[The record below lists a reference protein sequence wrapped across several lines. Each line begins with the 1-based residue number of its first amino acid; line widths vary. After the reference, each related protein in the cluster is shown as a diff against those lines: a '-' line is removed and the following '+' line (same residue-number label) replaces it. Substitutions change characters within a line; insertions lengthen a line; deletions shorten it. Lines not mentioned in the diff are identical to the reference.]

1 MKKDSAYL
9 FEYDYFGQTAYH
21 WAAKRG
27 LVEILNFLISRGK
40 HINQYDF
47 HNRTPLFLA
56 ALNNQKE
63 VCEILKKHN
72 ANPFMTSK
80 DGKRPIDVTTDES
93 IKLILIKLQE
103 TMGPV
108 VKIDYFKTNI
118 LKKFK
123 DEVMVDLEAKR
134 LLEKE
139 KEKNL

>member
-1 MKKDSAYL
+1 MVD
-9 FEYDYFGQTAYH
+9 
-21 WAAKRG
+21 
-27 LVEILNFLISRGK
+27 ILNFLISRGR

-63 VCEILKKHN
+63 VCEILKKHM

-80 DGKRPIDVTTDES
+80 DGKRPIEVTTDES

-123 DEVMVDLEAKR
+123 DEIQADIEVKR
-134 LLEKE
+134 QLEKE
-139 KEKNL
+139 KENNK